1 MKKLLF
7 SIIFGMLFFVSSI
20 NAFEMKV
27 LDENGFSEQG
37 LDGKTLFESNGC
49 TMCHDTNM
57 ETVGPSLITIRMS
70 YGMDENALMDF
81 FKGNAEA
88 RVYPAKASMMRP
100 QLSKIR
106 NLYEDEQRALARYIL
121 DISNF

>member
-7 SIIFGMLFFVSSI
+7 GILLFVSSI